1 MKQEIS
7 ALEQNHT
14 WSLMSLPPGQKPV
27 GSHWVYKVKYKSE
40 GSVDRYKA
48 RLVAQGYTQIE
59 GLDYNETFAP
69 VAKLTTVRCLLAIDA
84 TKHWELHQLDVNN
97 AFLHGELHEEV
108 YMSPPPGYVSIGHS
122 CMSTT
127 QVFVWPKTGSSPMV

>member
-1 MKQEIS
+1 MP
-7 ALEQNHT
+7 
-14 WSLMSLPPGQKPV
+14 LPPGKKPV
-27 GSHWVYKVKYKSE
+27 GSCWVYKVKYKSD
-40 GSVDRYKA
+40 GPVDRYKA

-59 GLDYNETFAP
+59 GLDYNETFALT
-69 VAKLTTVRCLLAIDA
+69 AKLTTIRCLLTIVAA
-84 TKHWELHQLDVNN
+84 KHWELHQLDVNN
-97 AFLHGELHEEV
+97 AFLHSELHEEV